1 MGTLG
6 TMGRLIYRFDVQ
18 QDGRLGDDGRFLGL
32 LGSVGVQTLLL
43 DAGRLLVVLVAAEQI
58 DVVVV
63 VSGGGFTVFHPFDRS
78 SLGRSSLER
87 IKFQRMDVLQVSQF
101 PAWF

>member
-58 DVVVV
+58 DVVVIV
-63 VSGGGFTVFHPFDRS
+63 GGGFTVFHPFDRS

-87 IKFQRMDVLQVSQF
+87 IQRMDVLQVSQF